1 MSAFAIVQSPDHL
14 IRLCRD
20 LTAFNEFHGGITGRS
35 RPDALLGIWIEH
47 DGSRPATRLVTTD
60 WLSDEG
66 SLPVAVS
73 AELSGLWAL
82 CWTASP
88 VVSREVLLEALVA
101 AAGCVPGLEVSRFVP
116 VFAEGASP
124 VTSDLAWR
132 RLARRHPGRVL
143 PPIYQR
149 ADGALPLDDL
159 GWAER
164 EMAGDPLAVTTP
176 AISRCGPR

>member
-14 IRLCRD
+14 TRLCRD
-20 LTAFNEFHGGITGRS
+20 LTAFNELHGGITGRS

-47 DGSRPATRLVTTD
+47 DGSRGATGLVTTA
-60 WLSDEG
+60 WLREAG

-73 AELSGLWAL
+73 AELSRLWAL

-88 VVSREVLLEALVA
+88 VVSRDVLLEALVD
-101 AAGCVPGLEVSRFVP
+101 AAGSVPGLEVGRFLP

-124 VTSDLAWR
+124 VMSDFAWL

-149 ADGALPLDDL
+149 ADGALQLDDL

-164 EMAGDPLAVTTP
+164 EMDGDRLAGASPVT
-176 AISRCGPR
+176 SRRGRR